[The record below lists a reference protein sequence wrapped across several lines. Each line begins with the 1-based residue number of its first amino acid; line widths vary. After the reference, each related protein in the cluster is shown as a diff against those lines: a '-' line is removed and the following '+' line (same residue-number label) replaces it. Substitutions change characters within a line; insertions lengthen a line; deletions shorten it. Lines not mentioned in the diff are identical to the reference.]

1 MYAYHVCIHVNVIM
15 SVVMFITNHS
25 CYHCYHCYD
34 MFISYY
40 STCILQ
46 IMWCVCVCLSIYQKP
61 SLHGVSQPSA
71 FERLESHVQQ
81 RLAKDYQPP
90 TYNHITFKS
99 ISHPLHDILEPYFN
113 LFEPIFLLDHVH
125 LGILDISSIML
136 VLTPPAFQLYLFEG
150 CYPHGRL
157 SPWSRP
163 RCRPPHRP
171 QSQPSVMGS
180 IWESLGDHP
189 ISVDRLRWFKG
200 RRHVS
205 NMLWNQ
211 QKNKTFYPY
220 FTGKCPHFSF
230 GQTRQIPGHV
240 PTFGKDPFFV
250 DCFKGNLLE
259 SWSFTSKSRGV
270 LPQLQKRRLVHQAC
284 HSSGNLFGLY
294 GRHVV
299 PKTSQAQGWEG
310 ILQEEK
316 DFSIFGYGSIPFL
329 YHF

>member
-15 SVVMFITNHS
+15 SVVMFITNHF

-113 LFEPIFLLDHVH
+113 LFEPMFLLDHVH

-250 DCFKGNLLE
+250 DCFKKE
-259 SWSFTSKSRGV
+259 IYRRVEV
-270 LPQLQKRRLVHQAC
+270 LPPNLGESSPKLLQKRRLVHQAC

-299 PKTSQAQGWEG
+299 PKTSQVTAGLG
-310 ILQEEK
+310 RN
-316 DFSIFGYGSIPFL
+316 
-329 YHF
+329 